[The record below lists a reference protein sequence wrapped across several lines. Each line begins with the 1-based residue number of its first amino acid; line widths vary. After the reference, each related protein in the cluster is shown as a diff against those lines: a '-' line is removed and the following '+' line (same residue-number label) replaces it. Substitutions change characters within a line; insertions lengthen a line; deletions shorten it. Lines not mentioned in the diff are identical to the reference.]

1 MSVKDPMC
9 LILLGECLR
18 DGCHEDMIDEEQSI
32 KEHMSGGK
40 EGFGRAVLDLAW
52 SFGAEARQRLG
63 GIRREITKLKTVPI
77 IVTA

>member
-1 MSVKDPMC
+1 MC

-63 GIRREITKLKTVPI
+63 GIGREITTKLTTVSI
-77 IVTA
+77 IVPA